1 MQFRSLQQYYQ
12 QNVSFQVTDNNQ
24 NMHIDDLARRR
35 QDALIKI
42 LARGL
47 VLSNREQALIDGM
60 IIPPKALIARVFHYD
75 FQPRVSYDTTDMRED
90 QIAEDNDY
98 YTHCM
103 PLAFVIKAGSELTF
117 GGEKLYQGDII
128 RMYDR
133 KTRTLVNPRHKA
145 YYENKGSDSNAEQIG
160 VAPSQFIHRIHEE
173 FRERVFFIDPLKNP
187 DLADFHTFNLPEP
200 EIFGLF
206 KNPEILLNDLA
217 DLD

>member
-1 MQFRSLQQYYQ
+1 MQFRLLPQYYQ
-12 QNVSFQVTDNNQ
+12 QNVLFHQIDNNQ

-47 VLSNREQALIDGM
+47 VLSKREQALIDGM
-60 IIPPKALIARVFHYD
+60 IIPTKALIARVFHYD

-117 GGEKLYQGDII
+117 GGEKLDQGDII

-173 FRERVFFIDPLKNP
+173 FRERVFFIDILKNP

-206 KNPEILLNDLA
+206 KNPEILLNDLD